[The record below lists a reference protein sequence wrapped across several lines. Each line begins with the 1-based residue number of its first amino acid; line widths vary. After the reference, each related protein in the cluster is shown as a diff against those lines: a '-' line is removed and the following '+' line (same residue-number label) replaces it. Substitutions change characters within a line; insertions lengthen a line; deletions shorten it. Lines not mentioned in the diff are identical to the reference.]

1 MCLENLATELL
12 EFIVGYLFADGHL
25 NALCQTNRRFYCMLN
40 QRLYDQDAHSSCRA
54 LSWGAWKG
62 LIPCVRRSLDSGAD
76 VNIVN
81 DYVVKNYAD
90 ETPIFMAV
98 RNQDFDTVHLLLSRG
113 ADVNRRNKTG
123 DNLVYFAVST
133 GNIDMVR
140 LILAQGVD
148 PTCHDGGD
156 VPPLLLAV
164 RRGYLEI
171 AETLLD
177 QGVEI
182 DDGDSWGE
190 TPLQVAMTGGQHE
203 ILKLF
208 LDRNFIRNDP
218 TGDIGADALEVAIVR
233 PDFRALKLL
242 LEGGANPLAR
252 RWTGYNAIISATLSR
267 EEDMAIFMTEPLNDL
282 SEIKDRVGK
291 GLLWGV
297 DPNTDAWQPL
307 TGAMIGGSAP
317 VTEMLLDR
325 GADVEFKDEIGRSPL
340 KVVLEEGVES
350 ERQEV
355 VRLLLNKG
363 ASLEKA
369 ELNDEQ
375 KVLQGFLESLL
386 QTVNLLCERLLFFLQ
401 LLLSLLHFLLQPPQ
415 VLFNYLELLLGR
427 FQRMVRHQ
435 YLGHLIQAE
444 PRFPRGVRLAI
455 PNPLYFVVA
464 LLLGDDSIDVIL
476 LKVGHL
482 AAATKIRPVVQDHT
496 RVVLLEVELF
506 SYGADPRGFGSVFE
520 FDSEADSTCFF
531 LDRVVFNFDFVCAL
545 PDEIILV
552 AVLA

>member
-1 MCLENLATELL
+1 MSLENLATELV
-12 EFIVGYLFADGHL
+12 EFIAGYLLADVHL
-25 NALCQTNRRFYCMLN
+25 NALCQTNRRFYYMFN
-40 QRLYDQDAHSSCRA
+40 QRLYDQDAHSFCRA

-62 LIPCVRRSLDSGAD
+62 LFPCVRRSLDSGAD

-98 RNQDFDTVHLLLSRG
+98 RNEDFDTVHLLLSRG

-133 GNIDMVR
+133 GNIAMVR

-148 PTCHDGGD
+148 PTCHDDGD

-177 QGVEI
+177 QGVKI

-190 TPLQVAMTGGQHE
+190 TPLQVALTGGQHE

-267 EEDMAIFMTEPLNDL
+267 EEGMAIFMTEPLNDL

-291 GLLWGV
+291 GLLWYAAKGRCERYTKYLLDRGV
-297 DPNTDAWQPL
+297 DPNTDTWQPL
-307 TGAMIGGSAP
+307 TGAMFGGSAL
-317 VTEMLLDR
+317 VTEMLLDC
-325 GADVEFKDEIGRSPL
+325 GADVELKDEIGRSPL
-340 KVVLEEGVES
+340 KVALEEGVES

-355 VRLLLNKG
+355 VRLLLSKG

-375 KVLQGFLESLL
+375 KVL
-386 QTVNLLCERLLFFLQ
+386 
-401 LLLSLLHFLLQPPQ
+401 
-415 VLFNYLELLLGR
+415 
-427 FQRMVRHQ
+427 
-435 YLGHLIQAE
+435 
-444 PRFPRGVRLAI
+444 
-455 PNPLYFVVA
+455 
-464 LLLGDDSIDVIL
+464 
-476 LKVGHL
+476 
-482 AAATKIRPVVQDHT
+482 VQS
-496 RVVLLEVELF
+496 F
-506 SYGADPRGFGSVFE
+506 
-520 FDSEADSTCFF
+520 STC
-531 LDRVVFNFDFVCAL
+531 
-545 PDEIILV
+545 ES
-552 AVLA
+552 